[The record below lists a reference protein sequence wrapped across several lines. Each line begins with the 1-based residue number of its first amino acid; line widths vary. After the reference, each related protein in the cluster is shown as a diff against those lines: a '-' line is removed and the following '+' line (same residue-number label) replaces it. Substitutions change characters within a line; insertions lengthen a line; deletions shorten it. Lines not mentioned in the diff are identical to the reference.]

1 MRIAVS
7 GTGYVGLSS
16 AMLLSQ
22 NHEVIAIDI
31 VPKRVEMLN
40 SGISPI
46 VDPQI
51 EEFLKNKDLNIKIDN
66 KYSIADLICSLFAFI
81 SVANVY

>member
-22 NHEVIAIDI
+22 NHEVVAID
-31 VPKRVEMLN
+31 VVSDRVDMLN
-40 SGISPI
+40 RGKSPI
-46 VDPQI
+46 IDPEI
-51 EEFLKNKDLNIKIDN
+51 EDFLQNQDLNFKATLN
-66 KYSIADLICSLFAFI
+66 KKES
-81 SVANVY
+81 